1 MDPSQLSVF
10 INQAILFCFGT
21 FFVIAIFMAV
31 PIYKLLDQS
40 ARTLGA
46 TENLINTLDKELG
59 PTLREV
65 DNVLVSVQEIKQ
77 LAERGISGV
86 GTKVEDV
93 TGSIGKVTE
102 QAKSQSSIWGTGLMT
117 GLKAYLAGTGHGEEE
132 EAEKKA
138 KKS

>member
-1 MDPSQLSVF
+1 MDASQLSIF

-31 PIYKLLDQS
+31 PLYKLLDQS
-40 ARTLGA
+40 SRTLGA

-65 DNVLVSVQEIKQ
+65 DNVLVSVQEIKA

-102 QAKSQSSIWGTGLMT
+102 QAKSQSSIWSTGLMT
-117 GLKAYLAGTGHGEEE
+117 GLKAYISGNSENQEDDAD
-132 EAEKKA
+132 
-138 KKS
+138 KKSKK